1 MPPTR
6 RWGPHVVPNTLS
18 SSSLTSQTNTQVA
31 SAPQLDEA
39 SGPIEAPAARCSG
52 MLVMIHYEIEVGFAI
67 GRLVS
72 VFYEMAQQLT
82 GSTDR
87 VHFSFTRVGAGRSK
101 VLPEEFQ
108 QFVEFDPRKPSPASV
123 ARLKNYLRDH
133 RIDTLF
139 ALDLSANAG
148 YLGELR
154 KAGVKRVFSY
164 WGAPMSGLNS
174 GLRLLL
180 KRLEIALLR
189 RAKPDYFIFESRAMQ
204 NHAVFGRGIAQGRT
218 LVAPTGVDASRF
230 KRTPRDG
237 ELVYER
243 FGIPRHRRVIV
254 YMGHLHERK
263 GVHVLMQAAVHLVHE
278 MRRDDIHILFLG
290 NLDDEAQ
297 RLLPYWENAASQI
310 TFGGY
315 QSDIPALLSG
325 CYAGCI
331 PSTGWDSFPMS
342 SLEMQACALPVLA
355 SDCQGVPETIADGE
369 TGVVVPAGDA
379 QRLAAAIAKL
389 VDDPS
394 GRDRMARGAR
404 RRIENGFTRQ
414 HQLNNLVRC
423 LVERI

>member
-1 MPPTR
+1 M
-6 RWGPHVVPNTLS
+6 
-18 SSSLTSQTNTQVA
+18 TSHTNTQIA
-31 SAPQLDEA
+31 SAPELDEKL
-39 SGPIEAPAARCSG
+39 PIDESSARCSG
-52 MLVMIHYEIEVGFAI
+52 MLVMIHYDIEVGFAI

-72 VFYEMAQQLT
+72 VFYEMAHQLT
-82 GSTDR
+82 GSADR

-101 VLPEEFQ
+101 ALPDQFQ
-108 QFVEFDPRKPSPASV
+108 QFVEFDPRQPAPAAV
-123 ARLKNYLRDH
+123 TMLKNYISDH
-133 RIDTLF
+133 RIDTVF
-139 ALDLSANAG
+139 ALDLSANAS

-154 KAGVKRVFSY
+154 KAGIKRVFSY
-164 WGAPMSGLNS
+164 WGAPMSSLNS

-180 KRLEIALLR
+180 KRLELALLR

-218 LVAPTGVDASRF
+218 LVVPTGVDASRF
-230 KRTPRDG
+230 RRTPRDG

-263 GVHVLMQAAVHLVHE
+263 GVQVLMRAAVHLAHE
-278 MRRDDIHILFLG
+278 MHREDIHILFLG
-290 NLDDEAQ
+290 NVDDEAQ
-297 RLLPYWENAASQI
+297 RLLPHWEDAASQI

-342 SLEMQACALPVLA
+342 SLEMQACGLPVLA
-355 SDCQGVPETIADGE
+355 SDCQGVPETIADRE

-379 QRLAAAIAKL
+379 QRLAIAIARL
-389 VDDPS
+389 VDDPN
-394 GRDRMARGAR
+394 GRDSMARGAR

-423 LVERI
+423 LSERI

>member
-1 MPPTR
+1 
-6 RWGPHVVPNTLS
+6 
-18 SSSLTSQTNTQVA
+18 LTSHTNTQIA
-31 SAPQLDEA
+31 SAPELDEKL
-39 SGPIEAPAARCSG
+39 PIDESSARCSG
-52 MLVMIHYEIEVGFAI
+52 MLVMIHYDIEVGFAI

-72 VFYEMAQQLT
+72 VFYEMAHQLT
-82 GSTDR
+82 GSADR

-101 VLPEEFQ
+101 ALPDQFQ
-108 QFVEFDPRKPSPASV
+108 QFVEFDPRQPAPAAV
-123 ARLKNYLRDH
+123 TMLKNYISDH
-133 RIDTLF
+133 RIDTVF
-139 ALDLSANAG
+139 ALDLSANAS

-154 KAGVKRVFSY
+154 KAGIKRVFSY
-164 WGAPMSGLNS
+164 WGAPMSSLNS

-180 KRLEIALLR
+180 KRLELALLR

-218 LVAPTGVDASRF
+218 LVVPTGVDASRF
-230 KRTPRDG
+230 RRTPRDG

-263 GVHVLMQAAVHLVHE
+263 GVQVLMRAAVHLAHE
-278 MRRDDIHILFLG
+278 MHREDIHILFLG
-290 NLDDEAQ
+290 NVDDEAQ
-297 RLLPYWENAASQI
+297 RLLPHWEDAASQI

-342 SLEMQACALPVLA
+342 SLEMQACGLPVLA
-355 SDCQGVPETIADGE
+355 SDCQGVPETIADRE

-379 QRLAAAIAKL
+379 QRLAIAIARL
-389 VDDPS
+389 VDDPN
-394 GRDRMARGAR
+394 GRDSMARGAR

-423 LVERI
+423 LSERI